1 VSGVSIHNPEPEPPN
16 LKRPKVSVC
25 IPSYNCARYLP
36 EAIES
41 VLEQEFRDF
50 ELLIIDDASTD
61 GSRAI
66 IEKYAAL
73 DCRVAVQSNPVNLGA
88 VPNWNRCLAQAKGD
102 YVKFLCCDDTLA
114 TAQALGKLAG
124 LLEASPSAVLAASA
138 RNIIDEHSRVMEVCD
153 ALAAPGLGS
162 GHEVVARCLEQN
174 TNLIGEPSAVMFRRR
189 NADRGFDERY
199 RQIVDMEMWF
209 HLLEQGDIVYTS
221 QPLCSF
227 RRHSQQLTAFNRAN
241 RLGVLEQT
249 MLLNDYF
256 LRPWLR
262 QRLSPKALF
271 IQSYYLR
278 KGPGKRPASAT
289 IEQQML
295 ERLGWWRYAAL
306 WLRHKAITPC
316 FRLQRF
322 LQERIRI
329 KSPKLPRIPTN
340 GC

>member
-1 VSGVSIHNPEPEPPN
+1 MYDVSSYSPEPEPPN
-16 LKRPKVSVC
+16 LKPPKVSVC

-66 IEKYAAL
+66 IEKYAAF

-88 VPNWNRCLAQAKGD
+88 VPK
-102 YVKFLCCDDTLA
+102 
-114 TAQALGKLAG
+114 
-124 LLEASPSAVLAASA
+124 
-138 RNIIDEHSRVMEVCD
+138 
-153 ALAAPGLGS
+153 LAAPGLGS